1 MEFNAFQTLI
11 PKIKKLPLP
20 GAASHYK
27 MAPGFRMR
35 ALKKRM
41 EQKEGPKQAGVIAL
55 FYPDHQAE
63 TKFLLIL
70 RNTYPGV
77 HSNQI
82 GFPGG
87 KTEPEDPGF
96 EATALREMQEEVG
109 VQPAS
114 VEIIRSLTDLYIP
127 PSNFEVFPFMGMVEE
142 PPYFI
147 PDTSEVEAIVEV
159 RLADLLD
166 PGSKSTQIITTSY
179 ARHVEVPVFDLEG
192 HVVWGATAMMLNEIR
207 DMMEILR

>member
-1 MEFNAFQTLI
+1 MI
-11 PKIKKLPLP
+11 PKIKNLPLP
-20 GAASHYK
+20 GASSHYK
-27 MAPGFRMR
+27 MAPGFRTQ
-35 ALKKRM
+35 ALKQRM
-41 EQKEGPKQAGVIAL
+41 QQKEDPKKAGVIAL
-55 FYPDHQAE
+55 FYPDLLAE

-87 KTEPEDPGF
+87 KAEPEDPGF

-109 VQPAS
+109 VQPAA
-114 VEIIRSLTDLYIP
+114 VEVIRSLTELYIP
-127 PSNFEVFPFMGMVEE
+127 PSNFEVFPFMGMVNT
-142 PPYFI
+142 PPIFV

-166 PGSKSTQIITTSY
+166 PGSKSTQTITTSY
-179 ARHVEVPVFDLEG
+179 ARNVEVPVFDLEG

-207 DMMEILR
+207 EMLETLR

>member
-1 MEFNAFQTLI
+1 M
-11 PKIKKLPLP
+11 
-20 GAASHYK
+20 
-27 MAPGFRMR
+27 
-35 ALKKRM
+35 
-41 EQKEGPKQAGVIAL
+41 AL
-55 FYPDHQAE
+55 FYPDHRAE

-77 HSNQI
+77 HSNQV

-87 KTEPEDPGF
+87 KAEPEDPGF

-114 VEIIRSLTDLYIP
+114 VEIIRSLTELYIP
-127 PSNFEVFPFMGMVEE
+127 PSNFEVYPFMGLVRE
-142 PPYFI
+142 PPYFV
-147 PDTSEVEAIVEV
+147 PDTSEVEAVVEV

-179 ARHVEVPVFDLEG
+179 ARNVEVPVFDLEG

-207 DMMEILR
+207 DMLDSLR